1 MIDIPSNSQGNGRML
16 SGSKSPLTPISPI
29 RGSGIKRRALQLL
42 VLFYFFF
49 GFGSLNALGVGT
61 VLRMALQHRGQGLLL
76 VREKG
81 VNLCL
86 YLGGKGGRYASSPS
100 LTIVLCRWGTGG
112 QGEWSGWV
120 TQGAKDSAPPLSA
133 GGLVPCFL

>member
-1 MIDIPSNSQGNGRML
+1 M
-16 SGSKSPLTPISPI
+16 
-29 RGSGIKRRALQLL
+29 
-42 VLFYFFF
+42 
-49 GFGSLNALGVGT
+49 
-61 VLRMALQHRGQGLLL
+61 LRMALQHRGQGLLL

-86 YLGGKGGRYASSPS
+86 YLGRKGGRYASSPS

-133 GGLVPCFL
+133 GGLVPVFCEVLPYAHTRAVPLLCWELKEPPRDA

>member
-1 MIDIPSNSQGNGRML
+1 MQ
-16 SGSKSPLTPISPI
+16 KSLNPHKPYQRI
-29 RGSGIKRRALQLL
+29 RCKKEDPATARVIL
-42 VLFYFFF
+42 FFF
-49 GFGSLNALGVGT
+49 GFGSLNALGMGI
-61 VLRMALQHRGQGLLL
+61 VLRLALQHRGQGLFL

-120 TQGAKDSAPPLSA
+120 TQGAEDSAPRLSA
-133 GGLVPCFL
+133 GGLVACFL